1 MNMDENGWEMDEHG
15 PFIDDKHD
23 DSPNLK
29 MKKQIPTLN
38 NQRVGRIC

>member
-1 MNMDENGWEMDEHG
+1 MDGKWMNMDENGWEMDEHG

-29 MKKQIPTLN
+29 MKKTDPY
-38 NQRVGRIC
+38 VE

>member
-1 MNMDENGWEMDEHG
+1 MDGKWMNMDEHG

-29 MKKQIPTLN
+29 MKKTDPY
-38 NQRVGRIC
+38 VE